1 MSVKD
6 RLKLFISDQKLTISA
21 FEVSILASN
30 GYVNSIS
37 KSIGVDKF
45 GILIEKY
52 PNLNITWLLTG
63 KGEMLLTY
71 PENKPGVINNAP
83 CSRCADKDKIISL
96 LEDKVEKQQATI
108 KSLEKSSGAKNPP
121 YSQTA

>member
-6 RLKLFISDQKLTISA
+6 RIKMFIYSQKLTISA

-37 KSIGVDKF
+37 KSIGLDKLEK
-45 GILIEKY
+45 IIEKY

-63 KGEMLLTY
+63 NGEMILNNSDNFPGLTLIHDSDY
-71 PENKPGVINNAP
+71 
-83 CSRCADKDKIISL
+83 CSICAEKDKRIKV
-96 LEDKVEKQQATI
+96 LEALIEMLKDKVHD
-108 KSLEKSSGAKNPP
+108 LESKKTG
-121 YSQTA
+121 